1 VRFLGQARGAEA
13 ARRWETLQV
22 SALLLA
28 LLACFFHKALLTG
41 QKLLPA
47 DIAYADPVFSSY
59 APSGY
64 AGPHNVLLYDQAYQ
78 SYPWRVYASRALQ
91 KGFVPLWNPY
101 IYCGAPLL
109 AEDQPAVLY
118 PLNLISYAFSPPDA
132 LLFTAVARLF
142 VAGLATYWLVRNIGG
157 GQFGALL
164 SALTF
169 AFSGF
174 MVVWLGHPHTN
185 VAAWMPAFFLTLEWL
200 SRRLSFRHIALVG
213 LAIGAQ
219 LTGGHAETALYT
231 LTAGG
236 LYYLFRLWSSTRLQ
250 EEAETRQRRALLG
263 LISFSAAVVLGFAVS
278 SAHLLPFWEWLQNSA
293 ELQFR
298 ASGGSLR
305 ESSLGPKY
313 WLAGLLPMI
322 TPNVFGNPTW
332 PGEYRSFF
340 PGWNYV
346 EQTLYVGI
354 ISLALGATAVITK
367 VGKRTVAL
375 ECHNGDP
382 GHREPEVWF
391 FAGLG
396 AVALGAALRAP
407 VFDWLNHLP
416 LFNIAAYGRLRLIY
430 TFCVAVL
437 AGFGAR
443 DVFSRDAPPRI
454 LRVTT
459 VVLIVLTLTGIVAW
473 AVAPRMLER
482 LALDAPATHIRGAL
496 ENGISQAFGGAN
508 VRMYWPVL
516 VSAVGS
522 LVLILFGSR
531 RANSRMSTGI
541 ASLRS
546 APLRIS
552 LRAVQAVLLLLLVM
566 DLFALGMG
574 YHTAM
579 PEELAFPET
588 PAIQLLKA
596 DPGIFRVVGTGVDLM
611 PNTGMIFGLS
621 DVRGLDFPIDRYREF
636 GEAIGAH
643 DWLGY
648 GLLFAQSL
656 QPRLLGMLNAK
667 YILTSSQPPAG
678 SAGSLRLLAEDGSIK
693 VYENLSCLPRAFVV
707 HRVRV
712 QADPAKAL
720 QLLRQEDLDL
730 SAEIV
735 LEKSPPVSWGGALPA
750 EMAGSSTALITSYE
764 PNSVRLRAHA
774 EAEGFLF
781 MSDTYYPGWKGYVD
795 GVETE
800 IFRANYAFRALFLS
814 AGQHTVEFVY
824 EPDAFRLGV
833 FLSLL
838 ALLAMLAMLLVGRA
852 SGIRPARED

>member
-1 VRFLGQARGAEA
+1 MRFLGQAQGAKA
-13 ARRWETLQV
+13 ARCRETLQV

-28 LLACFFHKALLTG
+28 LLACFFHKAILTG

-47 DIAYADPVFSSY
+47 DIAYTDPVFSSY

-64 AGPHNVLLYDQAYQ
+64 TEPHNVLLYDQAYQ
-78 SYPWRVYASRALQ
+78 FYPWRVYASRTLQ
-91 KGFVPLWNPY
+91 QGFLPLWNPH

-109 AEDQPAVLY
+109 AEDQPAVFY

-142 VAGLATYWLVRNIGG
+142 VAGLATYWFVRNIGG
-157 GQFGALL
+157 GQFGAFL

-200 SRRLSFRHIALVG
+200 SRRLSFRHIALVA
-213 LAIGAQ
+213 LVIGAQ

-231 LTAGG
+231 LTSGG

-250 EEAETRQRRALLG
+250 EEAEARKRRALLG

-278 SAHLLPFWEWLQNSA
+278 SVHLLPFWEWLQNSA

-298 ASGGSLR
+298 VSGGSLR
-305 ESSLGPKY
+305 ASRLGPKY

-322 TPNVFGNPTW
+322 IPNVFGNPTW

-340 PGWNYV
+340 AGWNYV
-346 EQTLYVGI
+346 EQTLYIGV
-354 ISLALGATAVITK
+354 ISLALAATAIIAK
-367 VGKRTVAL
+367 VGKRTLAL
-375 ECHNGDP
+375 QRHEGNRA
-382 GHREPEVWF
+382 HREPEVWF

-396 AVALGAALRAP
+396 VVALGAALRAP

-416 LFNIAAYGRLRLIY
+416 LFSIAAYGRLRLVY
-430 TFCVAVL
+430 TFCLAVL

-443 DVFSRDAPPRI
+443 DVLGRHALPRI
-454 LRVTT
+454 VRVTT
-459 VVLIVLTLTGIVAW
+459 VVLVVLILTGIVIW
-473 AVAPRMLER
+473 AIAPHMLRR
-482 LALDAPATHIRGAL
+482 LALEAPATHMRRSL
-496 ENGISQAFGGAN
+496 EEGIAQAFCAAN

-516 VSAVGS
+516 VAAAGA
-522 LVLILFGSR
+522 LMLALFGSR
-531 RANSRMSTGI
+531 RADSRVPTGI
-541 ASLRS
+541 AGLRSLR
-546 APLRIS
+546 LRIS
-552 LRAVQAVLLLLLVM
+552 LRAAQVVLLLLLMM

-574 YHTAM
+574 YHTTM

-588 PAIQLLKA
+588 PTLQLLKA
-596 DPGIFRVVGTGVDLM
+596 DPGIFRVLGTGIDLM
-611 PNTGMIFGLS
+611 PNTCMIYSLQ

-636 GEAIGAH
+636 VEAIGAH

-648 GLLFAQSL
+648 GLLFTQSP
-656 QPRLLGMLNAK
+656 QPKLLGMLNVK

-678 SAGSLRLLAEDGSIK
+678 SVGSLRLLAEDGNIK

-712 QADPAKAL
+712 QADPAEAL
-720 QLLRQEDLDL
+720 RLLGQEDLDL
-730 SAEIV
+730 ASEIV
-735 LEKSPPVSWGGALPA
+735 LEKPPPMSLEGAPRA
-750 EMAGSSTALITSYE
+750 ETTGSSTALITSYE
-764 PNSVRLRAHA
+764 SNRVRLQAYA
-774 EAEGFLF
+774 EADGFLF
-781 MSDTYYPGWKGYVD
+781 VSDTYYPGWKGYVD

-800 IFRANYAFRALFLS
+800 IYRANYAFRALFLS
-814 AGQHTVEFVY
+814 AGQHSVEFVY
-824 EPDAFRLGV
+824 EPDVFRLGMFV
-833 FLSLL
+833 SLL
-838 ALLAMLAMLLVGRA
+838 ALFAILVMLLGGRT
-852 SGIRPARED
+852 SGMRPTSEG